1 MAESKFSI
9 IFSDLTDPRVDRT
22 KRHKLLDIIGL
33 TITAV
38 LCGADNW
45 VEVQEFGEIREDW
58 LRTFLELPNGIPSHD
73 TLGRVFSMI
82 DGAEFESCFV
92 EWVQQL
98 AGLTSK
104 VIAVD
109 GKTIRGSREKGK
121 AITVVS
127 AWAAAN
133 QLVLGQQA
141 VEGKSNE
148 IVAIPELLGMLDV
161 KGKIITIDAIGTQ
174 TAIAEQIVAK
184 GGDYLLAVKANQSN
198 LRDEMEFIFRIDQQ
212 QHFKDAPYDYTETV
226 NKGHGRIET
235 RRCWLVSDEEYLR
248 NISDKWP
255 GLKSLVFIESERIIN
270 GKPERSMRYFITSLR
285 SNATQILEYQ
295 RSHWGIENKL
305 HWVLDIAFNEDRARM
320 RKDNAASNF
329 SIIRKMSLNLLRQD
343 KISKIGVKGK
353 RLRCGW
359 DNNYLFDIL
368 SQA

>member
-22 KRHKLLDIIGL
+22 KRHKLLDILGL

-38 LCGADNW
+38 LCGADNR
-45 VEVQEFGEIREDW
+45 VEVEEFGEIREDW

-82 DGAEFESCFV
+82 DGAEFKRCFT
-92 EWVQQL
+92 EWVRQL
-98 AGLTSK
+98 AGMTSQ

-133 QLVLGQQA
+133 HLVLGQQT

-148 IVAIPELLGMLDV
+148 ITAIPELLQMLDV
-161 KGKIITIDAIGTQ
+161 KGKIVSIDAIGTQ
-174 TAIAEQIVAK
+174 TAIAEQILAK
-184 GGDYLLAVKANQSN
+184 GGDYLLAVKANQEQ
-198 LRDEMEFIFRIDQQ
+198 LRDELEFIFRTDQQ
-212 QHFKDAPYDYTETV
+212 QNFKDAPYDYAETV

-235 RRCWLVSDEEYLR
+235 RRCWLVSDKKYLS

-270 GKPERSMRYFITSLR
+270 EKSEKSMRYFFSSLR
-285 SNATQILEYQ
+285 SNAAQIMEYQ

-305 HWVLDIAFNEDRARM
+305 HWVLDVALNEDRARM

-329 SIIRKMSLNLLRQD
+329 SLVRKMSLNLLRQD
-343 KISKIGVKGK
+343 KVSKIGVKGK
-353 RLRCGW
+353 RLGCGW
-359 DNNYLFDIL
+359 DDKYLFTIL

>member
-1 MAESKFSI
+1 MEESKFSI

-22 KRHKLLDIIGL
+22 KRHQLVDIIGL
-33 TITAV
+33 TICAV

-45 VEVQEFGEIREDW
+45 VEVEEFGLAREEW
-58 LRTFLELPNGIPSHD
+58 LKTFLELPNGIPSHD

-82 DGAEFESCFV
+82 DGAEFGRCFI
-92 EWVQQL
+92 EWVRQL
-98 AGLTSK
+98 AGLTSQ
-104 VIAVD
+104 VIAID
-109 GKTIRGSREKGK
+109 GKTIRGSREKER

-133 QLVLGQQA
+133 QLILGQQA

-148 IVAIPELLGMLDV
+148 IVAIPELLSLLDL
-161 KGKIITIDAIGTQ
+161 KGKIVTIDAIGTQ

-184 GGDYLLAVKANQSN
+184 GGDYLLAVKANQSY
-198 LRDEMEFIFRIDQQ
+198 LRDEMEFIFQVDQQ
-212 QHFKDAPYDYTETV
+212 QNFKDAPYDFTETV

-235 RRCWLVSDEEYLR
+235 RRCWLVSDPEYLR
-248 NISDKWP
+248 NLSDKWP
-255 GLKSLVFIESERIIN
+255 GLKSLVFIESERILA
-270 GKPERSMRYFITSLR
+270 GKTERSRRYFITSLR
-285 SNATQILEYQ
+285 SNAAQILEYQ

-305 HWVLDIAFNEDRARM
+305 HWVLDIAFNEDRSRM

-343 KISKIGVKGK
+343 KTKKMGVQGK
-353 RLRCGW
+353 RLSCGW
-359 DNNYLFDIL
+359 DDKYLFTIL